1 MLLLLIKKMLNRL
14 INLIKH
20 NREVKFLI
28 VGGYNTAFGLGFGNL
43 CYYFLELP
51 YPVIALTVYVVSV
64 LNSYFSY
71 EFFVFKTKQNRLKGL
86 MKANATYL
94 LAFLINL
101 LLMFVCINL
110 LGMNRVLAFNLVSAI
125 VVTMLYFLHRHFTF
139 A

>member
-1 MLLLLIKKMLNRL
+1 MFKRL

-20 NREVKFLI
+20 NREIKFLI
-28 VGGYNTAFGLGFGNL
+28 VGGYNTAFGLVLGNL

-51 YPVIALTVYVVSV
+51 YPVIAVIVYVISV

-71 EFFVFKTKQNRLKGL
+71 EFLVFKTKQNRWKGF

-94 LAFLINL
+94 LAFVINL
-101 LLMFVCINL
+101 FLMFVAINL
-110 LGMNRVLAFNLVSAI
+110 LGMNKVLAFNIITAI
-125 VVTMLYFLHRHFTF
+125 VVTIIYFLHRNFTF